1 MNGADTVRQIYLQ
14 YAADAD
20 AAERRHSPADGLFG
34 LGKRAADDP
43 CHTAFLESLSAALT
57 AFRQENPDSAAVR
70 EVLACIYEA
79 PAAHRQTPAVYWM
92 MIAAHGL
99 TAELTGC
106 LNKEDA
112 AALHSAYGR
121 QYRRWERLPVQ
132 REIFRALKRAAE
144 GG

>member
-43 CHTAFLESLSAALT
+43 CHTACLESLSAALT

-70 EVLACIYEA
+70 EVLACIYA
-79 PAAHRQTPAVYWM
+79 QQV
-92 MIAAHGL
+92 
-99 TAELTGC
+99 
-106 LNKEDA
+106 K
-112 AALHSAYGR
+112 
-121 QYRRWERLPVQ
+121 
-132 REIFRALKRAAE
+132 KR
-144 GG
+144 